1 MSRTRSALRIVS
13 EPLTAEAFA
22 PFGEVIA
29 AGAGERL
36 LINDGTT
43 ERFNDLAEI
52 DVSAEGGRP
61 IVNIFR
67 AQPRALPLAVRMV
80 ERHPLGSQTFVPL
93 GPAPFL
99 VLVAPPGDQVKPA
112 DLRAFLT
119 VPGQGVNYRRGTWH
133 HPLIALDAVS
143 EFLVI
148 DRRGPGENCDEVRFD
163 EAEILLIP

>member
-1 MSRTRSALRIVS
+1 MSGTMTTLTIRP
-13 EPLTAEAFA
+13 EPLTPEAFA

-36 LINDGTT
+36 MINEGTT

-52 DVSAEGGRP
+52 DVTAEGGRP

-67 AQPRALPLAVRMV
+67 AQPRALPLPIHMV

-99 VLVAPPGDQVKPA
+99 VLVAPPGKTVTPA
-112 DLRAFLT
+112 DLRAFRT
-119 VPGQGVNYRRGTWH
+119 APGQGVNYRRGTWH
-133 HPLIALDAVS
+133 HPLIALDQVS

-148 DRRGPGENCDEVRFD
+148 DRGGPGENCDEVRFED
-163 EAEILLIP
+163 VEILLDA